1 MAALPCITLR
11 LPTLALDSEL
21 LSEVTPLSALLSP
34 PCLCAQDDSALLE
47 QHIRHMRS
55 TINAMTEHP
64 SNKARL
70 FVTNEDIVR
79 MQSTGSDTVFAVT
92 APQGTTLEIPDPDEG
107 FELGTE
113 RRYR

>member
-1 MAALPCITLR
+1 M
-11 LPTLALDSEL
+11 
-21 LSEVTPLSALLSP
+21 
-34 PCLCAQDDSALLE
+34 AQDDSQLLE
-47 QHIRHMRS
+47 QHIKRMRS
-55 TINAMTEHP
+55 TINSMTEHP

-79 MQSTGSDTVFAVT
+79 MQSTGTDTVFAVT

-113 RRYR
+113 RRYRQGPDLQHMHDWNRSVNQVLQ

>member
-1 MAALPCITLR
+1 M
-11 LPTLALDSEL
+11 
-21 LSEVTPLSALLSP
+21 
-34 PCLCAQDDSALLE
+34 QDDSRLLE
-47 QHIRHMRS
+47 QHIMRMRS
-55 TINAMTEHP
+55 TMSSMTEHP

-79 MQSTGSDTVFAVT
+79 MQSTGTDTIFAVT